1 MTPVKPEE
9 YKTAKS
15 ISNAKY
21 LHEFLHLN
29 NSKILFSQWKALV
42 GSTFFVGLHLY
53 L

>member
-1 MTPVKPEE
+1 MTPVKTEE

-29 NSKILFSQWKALV
+29 NSKILFFTIKGFLV
-42 GSTFFVGLHLY
+42 NGRR
-53 L
+53 